1 MWDWGRYYELILR
14 SIRGVT
20 WDEDGKAH
28 KEQAINYWW
37 GMSSDVI
44 RLELSDIVP
53 LGTRHLVRI
62 LHDAIVNGTTHPFE
76 GELFAQK
83 GTLMSPQ
90 DRPRPTNE
98 QIASMRWLAANVVGR
113 LPKSWE
119 LSPEGREDVEAA
131 GVLTEQTDAEEA

>member
-1 MWDWGRYYELILR
+1 MS
-14 SIRGVT
+14 SIRDVT

-44 RLELSDIVP
+44 RLELSDVVP
-53 LGTRHLVRI
+53 LGTRHLVGI
-62 LHDAIVNGTTHPFE
+62 LRDAIVNGTTHPFE

-83 GTLMSPQ
+83 GALMSPQ

-98 QIASMRWLAANVVGR
+98 QIASMRWLAANVLGR